1 MPMECTDPAYVSEP
15 LRRVVLD
22 YAADNV
28 VRSNL
33 FVDVRHGIR
42 VEDDDTEISGNLF
55 FGPSPDHHAVI
66 IGTPERTEVLGQP
79 VSGTVLRGNVSAIV
93 GNASPYRWVHG
104 HNETEVSWNWALGT
118 PVGLCEGEPVPRQPW
133 IFVIAVALAGPG
145 GTPPEVTPDLTVPT
159 LGELPTCDAS
169 SF

>member
-1 MPMECTDPAYVSEP
+1 
-15 LRRVVLD
+15 
-22 YAADNV
+22 
-28 VRSNL
+28 
-33 FVDVRHGIR
+33 
-42 VEDDDTEISGNLF
+42 
-55 FGPSPDHHAVI
+55 VI

-104 HNETEVSWNWALGT
+104 HDETEVSWNWALGT

-145 GTPPEVTPDLTVPT
+145 GTPPEVTSDLTVPT